1 MPISATLSRKLFET
15 FGDEAAEHMV
25 EWMNR
30 IDSARTELRDLNE
43 ANASRID
50 GRFDQIEGQ
59 FAKIDGRF
67 AEIDGRFAEI
77 DGHFAKIDGRFAE
90 IDGHFAKI
98 DGRFTKLEGHVD
110 ARSTQLESAIA
121 RLEIKIEQRTADLM
135 KWSFMFWLGA
145 VAAIAILAGV
155 LN

>member
-15 FGDEAAEHMV
+15 FGNEAAEHMV

-50 GRFDQIEGQ
+50 GRFDQIDGQ

-67 AEIDGRFAEI
+67 AEIDGRFA
-77 DGHFAKIDGRFAE
+77 KIDGQ
-90 IDGHFAKI
+90 FAKI
-98 DGRFTKLEGHVD
+98 DGRFTKLEGHID

-135 KWSFMFWLGA
+135 KWSFVFWLGA
-145 VAAIAILAGV
+145 VAAIAILAGI

>member
-1 MPISATLSRKLFET
+1 
-15 FGDEAAEHMV
+15 MV

-67 AEIDGRFAEI
+67 AEIDG
-77 DGHFAKIDGRFAE
+77 HFAKIDGQ
-90 IDGHFAKI
+90 
-98 DGRFTKLEGHVD
+98 FTKLEGHVD

>member
-15 FGDEAAEHMV
+15 FGDKAAEHMV

-43 ANASRID
+43 ANASLID
-50 GRFDQIEGQ
+50 GRFDHIDGQ

-77 DGHFAKIDGRFAE
+77 DGRFAKIDGQ
-90 IDGHFAKI
+90 FAKI

-121 RLEIKIEQRTADLM
+121 RLEI
-135 KWSFMFWLGA
+135 
-145 VAAIAILAGV
+145 
-155 LN
+155 

>member
-67 AEIDGRFAEI
+67 AKI
-77 DGHFAKIDGRFAE
+77 DGHFAKIDGQ
-90 IDGHFAKI
+90 
-98 DGRFTKLEGHVD
+98 FTKLEGHVD

>member
-1 MPISATLSRKLFET
+1 
-15 FGDEAAEHMV
+15 MV

-50 GRFDQIEGQ
+50 GRFDQIDGQ
-59 FAKIDGRF
+59 FAKIDGQ
-67 AEIDGRFAEI
+67 
-77 DGHFAKIDGRFAE
+77 
-90 IDGHFAKI
+90 FAKI

-145 VAAIAILAGV
+145 VAAIAILAGI

>member
-67 AEIDGRFAEI
+67 AEIDG
-77 DGHFAKIDGRFAE
+77 HFAKIDGQ
-90 IDGHFAKI
+90 
-98 DGRFTKLEGHVD
+98 FTKLEGHVD